1 MRRAGL
7 ELMRLKEA
15 WRLSH
20 REFAAFRTR
29 SIATVVTVGAL
40 FGLLLAAIVIVQGLE
55 NMALRYARA
64 ETGGEVYLAS
74 EYDGDKDLVLRRIDK
89 YGGVVIENSSEVLMA
104 KFDNVRRAY
113 GYAEL
118 GDARE
123 MGYDARRYRVEEV
136 RGTQLAVYR
145 HFRGMNRD
153 FVRPICVV
161 LLVVSALVL
170 AFTLAHLVSQSAR
183 TFALYRSLGAS
194 RGQILL
200 IYFLYLLEICFW
212 AMLLAMGI
220 AIILAG
226 VATATLWNYLSEQF
240 SRHYPGVGFV
250 PPILL
255 GLNWMCAEVVA
266 WIFGSAPVAF
276 LLCLDQFSEKK
287 MALKMKGD

>member
-20 REFAAFRTR
+20 REFAAFQTR
-29 SIATVVTVGAL
+29 SIATAVTVGAL

-55 NMALRYARA
+55 NVALRYARA

-74 EYDGDKDLVLRRIDK
+74 EYDGDKDLALWRIDK
-89 YGGVVIENSSEVLMA
+89 YGGVVIESSSEVVTA

-113 GYAEL
+113 EYAGL

-145 HFRGMNRD
+145 YFRGMNRD

-212 AMLLAMGI
+212 AMLLAIGV
-220 AIILAG
+220 AITLAG
-226 VATATLWNYLSEQF
+226 VATATLWNYLTGQF
-240 SRHYPGVGFV
+240 SRHYPRVGFV

-266 WIFGSAPVAF
+266 WILGQRRWRFCCVLISFPR
-276 LLCLDQFSEKK
+276 KRWH
-287 MALKMKGD
+287 

>member
-1 MRRAGL
+1 
-7 ELMRLKEA
+7 MRLKEA

-20 REFAAFRTR
+20 REFVAFRTR
-29 SIATVVTVGAL
+29 SIATVVTIGVL
-40 FGLLLAAIVIVQGLE
+40 FGLLLAAIIIVQGLE
-55 NMALRYARA
+55 DVALRYARA
-64 ETGGEVYLAS
+64 ETAGGEIYLMS
-74 EYDGDKDLVLRRIDK
+74 EYAEDQNVVLRRIDK
-89 YGGVVIENSSEVLMA
+89 YGGVVTESSSEAVMA
-104 KFDNVRRAY
+104 KFDNVRWAY
-113 GYAEL
+113 EYAEL

-123 MGYDARRYRVEEV
+123 MRYDARQYRVEEV

-145 HFRGMNRD
+145 YFRAMNRD

-161 LLVVSALVL
+161 LLVVSALIL

-194 RGQILL
+194 RGQVLV

-212 AMLLAMGI
+212 AMLFAVGI
-220 AIILAG
+220 AIMLAG
-226 VATATLWNYLSEQF
+226 IATAVGWNYLTEQF
-240 SRHYPGVGFV
+240 GRHYSDVGFV

-266 WIFGSAPVAF
+266 WMFGSAPVAF
-276 LLCLDQFSEKK
+276 LLCLDQFSERK